1 MPGSRFVACREC
13 DLLHRRAP
21 LPRDGVARCSRCGAV
36 LYAHR
41 HDRSDQALAWALTGI
56 VLFVI
61 ANAFPVLSIQ
71 VQGVWGSATLLS
83 SVFDL
88 WQQQRPFVAGVVLFT
103 GVVAPLTLLLG
114 VVYVL
119 LPVRFGRVPR
129 HLRRGLRIMEAARPW
144 SMVSIFLLSVLV
156 SLTKLG
162 AMADILLGTGLW
174 AMAGMIVALAATDA
188 SFDPEPI
195 WERVPVVVR

>member
-13 DLLHRRAP
+13 DLLHQRVP
-21 LPRDGVARCSRCGAV
+21 LPRDGVAHCRRCGAV

-41 HDRSDQALAWALTGI
+41 HDRSDQTLAWALAGI

-61 ANAFPVLSIQ
+61 ANAFPVLSIE
-71 VQGVWGSATLLS
+71 VQGASGQATLVS
-83 SVFDL
+83 SVVQL
-88 WQQQRPFVAGVVLFT
+88 WEQQRPFVATVVFFT

-114 VVYVL
+114 VLYVL

-129 HLRRGLRIMEAARPW
+129 HLRRALRIMDAARPW
-144 SMVSIFLLSVLV
+144 SMVSIFMLAILV
-156 SLTKLG
+156 SLTKLA
-162 AMADILLGTGLW
+162 AMADIILGAGLW

-195 WERVPVVVR
+195 WDHVPPVAP